1 MKFLLLPVGSAGDV
15 YPYVAIGSALKKR
28 GHDITVVTNP
38 HFEALIKAAGLR
50 FRPWGTIEQFDSLTR
65 NPHLWHERKGLQVIS
80 AKLRSEMSALYEI
93 VGSEYE
99 RGPLTIVAHGLA
111 FAARL
116 AHETLGVPL
125 VTIHLQPS
133 SLFSVYDTPIFHR
146 WLTSINRL
154 PLRPKRL
161 LLKLATREADR
172 ILGLAINKLRA
183 EQHLAPV
190 QQIFRRWWHSPQ
202 QVIGL
207 FPNWYANPQP
217 DWPPQTS
224 LTGFVLFDAD
234 TGEPLPPAVERFL
247 EEGSPPLVF
256 VPGSANRQASRFFR
270 TAVDACQYLGR
281 RGLLLTRYRA
291 QLPAVLPKE
300 VQWFD
305 YVPLGRL
312 LPRALGLVHHGG
324 IGTAAQGLAA
334 GLPQLIMPMAY
345 DQPDNANRLE
355 SLGVARTIWPKS
367 FTGPRLAAS
376 LDDLLSSERVKVS
389 CSEIAERIHNENPLR
404 QTCELIERT
413 SQQ

>member
-1 MKFLLLPVGSAGDV
+1 MRFLLLPVGSAGDV
-15 YPYVAIGSALKKR
+15 YPYVAIGTALKKR
-28 GHDITVVTNP
+28 GHDISVVTNP
-38 HFEALIKAAGLR
+38 HFEALIKAAGLQ
-50 FRPWGTIEQFDSLTR
+50 FRPWGTIEQFDRLTR

-93 VGSEYE
+93 VRSECE
-99 RGPLTIVAHGLA
+99 RGPITIVAHGLA

-154 PLRPKRL
+154 PLGPKRR

-183 EQHLAPV
+183 EQHLGPA
-190 QQIFRRWWHSPQ
+190 QEIFRQWWHSPQ

-207 FPNWYANPQP
+207 FPDWYANPQP
-217 DWPPQTS
+217 DWPPQTT

-234 TGEPLPPAVERFL
+234 MGEPLPQAAEKFL
-247 EEGSPPLVF
+247 AAGSPPLVF
-256 VPGSANRQASRFFR
+256 APGSANRQASRFFR
-270 TAVDACQYLGR
+270 AAVDACQHLGR

-291 QLPAVLPKE
+291 QLPTVLPKE
-300 VQWFD
+300 IQWFD
-305 YVPLGRL
+305 YLPLGRL
-312 LPRALGLVHHGG
+312 LRHASGLVHHGG
-324 IGTAAQGLAA
+324 IGTAAQGMAA
-334 GLPQLIMPMAY
+334 GLPHLIMPMAY
-345 DQPDNANRLE
+345 DQPDNAIRLAR
-355 SLGVARTIWPKS
+355 LGVARTIWPKS
-367 FTGPRLAAS
+367 FTGPRLATS
-376 LDDLLSSERVKVS
+376 LDDLLSSERVKVF
-389 CSEIAERIHNENPLR
+389 CSDVAERIHHENPLS